1 MVHSNTE
8 PFENRTL
15 KRSVFEWIPFSIGRN
30 SSPHCIVLHFTL
42 LKDIKWQTWT
52 TGESELHQILT
63 DRAVQKVEQAEPE
76 GVL

>member
-1 MVHSNTE
+1 MVID
-8 PFENRTL
+8 
-15 KRSVFEWIPFSIGRN
+15 KRDFPLRGV
-30 SSPHCIVLHFTL
+30 H
-42 LKDIKWQTWT
+42 IKKNMILQTWT